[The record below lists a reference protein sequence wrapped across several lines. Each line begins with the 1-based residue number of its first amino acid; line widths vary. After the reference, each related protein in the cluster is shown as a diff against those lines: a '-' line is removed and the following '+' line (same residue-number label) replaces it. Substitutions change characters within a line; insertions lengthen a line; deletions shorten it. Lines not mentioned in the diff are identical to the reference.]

1 MPRGI
6 DRERQTARVRV
17 SFGRSWA
24 HPALALLAV
33 AVASCGRAAD
43 TPGTAVDASAG
54 DTAAR
59 ATTPAS
65 PPSPLDAAAALCRPA
80 EFGAL
85 RARIQGAIDAE
96 LDWAA
101 PATPQCVGGPRPSGD
116 GVRLVFKGQAGT
128 EPLLL
133 IIGIALEE
141 PARTARNVGANV
153 TVVREGAGRF
163 FATQG
168 DDKCA
173 LDEVMQEPLPEGG
186 GRYRLSGRGYCTQPA
201 RAVGSGEGAVLVSRF
216 DVEAVVEYPR
226 EP

>member
-1 MPRGI
+1 M
-6 DRERQTARVRV
+6 RV
-17 SFGRSWA
+17 SFGLSWA
-24 HPALALLAV
+24 RPALALLAV

-43 TPGTAVDASAG
+43 TPGAAADASAG
-54 DTAAR
+54 DSAAR
-59 ATTPAS
+59 ATTPGS

-85 RARIQGAIDAE
+85 RARIQGAVDAE

-116 GVRLVFKGQAGT
+116 GVRLVYKGRVNQGHVSA

-133 IIGIALEE
+133 IIGIALDEQT
-141 PARTARNVGANV
+141 RSTRNVGANV
-153 TVVREGAGRF
+153 TVVREGAGQF

-173 LDEVMQEPLPEGG
+173 LDEVMQEPLPDAV

>member
-1 MPRGI
+1 MRLPFRL
-6 DRERQTARVRV
+6 
-17 SFGRSWA
+17 SWTR
-24 HPALALLAV
+24 PALALLAV
-33 AVASCGRAAD
+33 AVASCGRAED
-43 TPGTAVDASAG
+43 TPGDAAGASAG
-54 DTAAR
+54 DEAAQ
-59 ATTPAS
+59 ATTRAS

-80 EFGAL
+80 EFGSL

-153 TVVREGAGRF
+153 TVVRDGAGQF

-173 LDEVMQEPLPEGG
+173 LDEVMQEPLPNAV

-201 RAVGSGEGAVLVSRF
+201 RAVGSGEGAVLVPRF
-216 DVEAVVEYPR
+216 DVEAIVEYPR